1 MQFILTA
8 FIVFRLLE
16 KRQYGIPV
24 PPLQAALTPFIVV
37 RSGTPHIDGAVNGTA
52 AAQNLAARLVEDPIV
67 ESFDGLAL
75 ELPVYLFIGKYLGET
90 KGNMDP
96 GTCVLWSGLEQ

>member
-24 PPLQAALTPFIVV
+24 PPLQAALTPFIIV

-67 ESFDGLAL
+67 
-75 ELPVYLFIGKYLGET
+75 
-90 KGNMDP
+90 
-96 GTCVLWSGLEQ
+96 